1 MGLAIFTPDLQFK
14 LRDVIEPEEA
24 SPVEGAGF
32 SQADASQPARDDL
45 AQLVRAS
52 AADHVERRGYQCVGR
67 FTRGGPRVAY
77 ADGDHDDSDKDNYPD
92 KSSQV
97 SAPY

>member
-1 MGLAIFTPDLQFK
+1 MDL
-14 LRDVIEPEEA
+14 LRDKPHDEIVP
-24 SPVEGAGF
+24 SC
-32 SQADASQPARDDL
+32 SADSCVRIRAANAAFGASQPARDDL

-67 FTRGGPRVAY
+67 FTRGGPRLAY